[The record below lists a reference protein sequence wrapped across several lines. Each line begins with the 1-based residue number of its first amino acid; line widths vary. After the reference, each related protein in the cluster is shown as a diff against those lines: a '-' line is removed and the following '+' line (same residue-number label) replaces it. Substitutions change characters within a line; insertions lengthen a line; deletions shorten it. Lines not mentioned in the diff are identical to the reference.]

1 MFHTVMRSVRFI
13 LGGKVFVGWWVNEEF
28 CFELVKLDMAH
39 PITVG
44 PDQISGK
51 YMGFLM
57 P

>member
-13 LGGKVFVGWWVNEEF
+13 PGGKVFVGWWVNEEF

-51 YMGFLM
+51 DMGFLM